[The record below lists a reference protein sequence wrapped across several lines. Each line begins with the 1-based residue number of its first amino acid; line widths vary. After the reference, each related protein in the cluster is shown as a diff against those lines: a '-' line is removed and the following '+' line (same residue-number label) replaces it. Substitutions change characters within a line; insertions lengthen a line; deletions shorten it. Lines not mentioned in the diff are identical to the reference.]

1 MQWEL
6 RLQFDMMSNPIT
18 AKGSTLAELLRDGFF
33 NVPRHQRY
41 YDWEDSH
48 VKALLAD
55 LAEAASQGAPCHFLG
70 SIMLIRSESE
80 KKWEINDGQQRIITF
95 SLICAY
101 LCKSLHDRG
110 PSTEENHILRVLFN
124 LHEGHDNTLQ
134 DVDDL
139 TPRVTPP
146 RENKTDFNLLIRGYD
161 VGANGKMIHAWNAI
175 TKFFENPQYQTLP
188 WQKKMV
194 NFMLNSVL
202 VVRLE
207 VHESLDKNA
216 IFETL
221 NYRGKHLDQVDLIKN
236 YFLSFFS
243 NDPTAARGDTVYEGF
258 ERIYE
263 NFPKVVSEYV
273 RCYMQTKYGFINK
286 EQFFR
291 DTRNR
296 FGHPK
301 KGKPGEIF
309 TLVNGLAK
317 KENIEIFKTVR
328 QKSASA
334 NVLHQLTID
343 AKKTKN
349 RRKVDAYLLDLHEYT
364 IARPIIF
371 SLLYC
376 YVYAP
381 KNQKIERAK
390 FVYRCLKL
398 LASFVQRIA
407 HVGNFRPSLYEEK
420 FADLAMSISKNKCT
434 SAKQFLD
441 NIQTYDHAEIINDAR
456 YIEQMKTRF
465 SSQSSIKK
473 SSYILKKII
482 EHEAQGTIIND
493 EQISIEHILP
503 KSDEHNSKP
512 AWAQKFNQDD
522 RDRFTHC
529 LGNLTLL
536 SKNDNSPKASD
547 NESFAA
553 KKKIYAKSSYQLTKD
568 ICAHAAWT
576 PRIVQNRQAKLAKIA
591 AKQIWDFGGL

>member
-6 RLQFDMMSNPIT
+6 RLQFEIVLNPIT
-18 AKGSTLAELLRDGFF
+18 AKGSTLAELLRDGVF

-41 YDWEDSH
+41 YDWDDSH

-80 KKWEINDGQQRIITF
+80 EKWEINDGQQRIITF

-101 LCKSLHDRG
+101 LCKIFHDRG
-110 PSTEENHILRVLFN
+110 MSTQENHILRVLFD
-124 LHEGHDNTLQ
+124 LHEGHNKNLQ
-134 DVDDL
+134 DADDL
-139 TPRVTPP
+139 SPRVTPP
-146 RENKTDFNLLIRGYD
+146 RENKTNFNLLIRGHD
-161 VGANGKMIHAWNAI
+161 VGANGKMILAWDAI
-175 TKFFENPQYQTLP
+175 TKFFENPQYQTLS
-188 WQKKMV
+188 WQKKALD
-194 NFMLNSVL
+194 FMLNSVL

-207 VHESLDKNA
+207 VDESLDVNA

-243 NDPTAARGDTVYEGF
+243 SDLTTARGDTVYEGF

-263 NFPKVVSEYV
+263 NFPKVVSEYA

-301 KGKPGEIF
+301 KGKSKKVF
-309 TLVNGLAK
+309 KLVNGLAK

-334 NVLHQLTID
+334 DVLHQLTID

-349 RRKVDAYLLDLHEYT
+349 RRKVDAYLLDLHDYT

-371 SLLYC
+371 SLLC
-376 YVYAP
+376 SYVYAD
-381 KNQKIERAK
+381 KGQKKAKAK
-390 FVYRCLKL
+390 FVYASLKL
-398 LASFVQRIA
+398 LASFVQRIT
-407 HVGNFRPSLYEEK
+407 HVGNFRPSLYEGK
-420 FADLAMSISKNKCT
+420 FADLAMSISKNECT
-434 SAKQFLD
+434 TAQQFLD
-441 NIQTYDHAEIINDAR
+441 NLKTYDNAEIITDAR

-465 SSQSSIKK
+465 YSQSSIKK

-493 EQISIEHILP
+493 DQVSVEHILP
-503 KSDEHNSKP
+503 KSDEHNFKP
-512 AWAQKFNQDD
+512 AWAQKFNQDE

-547 NESFAA
+547 NESFVA

-568 ICAHAAWT
+568 ICVHAEWT

-591 AKQIWDFGGL
+591 AKQIWDFRL